1 MMRGLPAS
9 GKTTRAKQLVSE
21 NKDTIRVNRDLL
33 RTMLH
38 FDEWNAKNEEITV
51 DVAQLIA
58 ADQLLKEKNV
68 IIDDTNRS

>member
-1 MMRGLPAS
+1 
-9 GKTTRAKQLVSE
+9 
-21 NKDTIRVNRDLL
+21 
-33 RTMLH
+33 MLH